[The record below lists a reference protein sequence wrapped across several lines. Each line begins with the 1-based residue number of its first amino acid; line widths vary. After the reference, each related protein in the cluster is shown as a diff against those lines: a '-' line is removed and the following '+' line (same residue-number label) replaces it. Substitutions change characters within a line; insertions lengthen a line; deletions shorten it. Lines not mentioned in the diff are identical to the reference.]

1 MNTKI
6 WCYFFK
12 ECKEIDMREKL
23 ELIRCLMQYSDNEDI
38 EIFNYLAQ
46 KEKIDLISF
55 NEGEK
60 WTL

>member
-1 MNTKI
+1 
-6 WCYFFK
+6 
-12 ECKEIDMREKL
+12 MREKL